1 MAKLDIAADSD
12 SEGRGFESL
21 RAGHIVND
29 AFLCRRVVIPLTAE
43 GESFVNVLVV
53 GCGRLGTRLA
63 DMLDE
68 NGHDVAVVDASADAF
83 HNLSDEFSGITIV
96 GMPLDMTVLK
106 KAGVESCD
114 AMAVVTPDDNL
125 NITVSQ
131 IAQEFFGVKNV
142 VARIS
147 DPAREKVF
155 KSFGLKT
162 VCPTKLAGDGIFT
175 ALTQP
180 WDSKNISLGTS
191 SAAFHVRDAEMVYVG
206 HPVTVM
212 PKETGETIFSIL
224 HVDGSMDLYSA
235 ERKMILAEGDKV
247 VFAKV
252 ID

>member
-1 MAKLDIAADSD
+1 M
-12 SEGRGFESL
+12 
-21 RAGHIVND
+21 
-29 AFLCRRVVIPLTAE
+29 
-43 GESFVNVLVV
+43 NVLVV

-63 DMLDE
+63 GILDRH
-68 NGHDVAVVDASADAF
+68 GHDVAVIDSNEATF
-83 HNLSDEFSGITIV
+83 HSLSSDFSGITVV

-106 KAGVESCD
+106 KAGVENCD
-114 AMAVVTPDDNL
+114 AMAVVTSDDNL

-162 VCPTKLAGDGIFT
+162 VCPTKLAGDAIFT

-180 WDSKNISLGTS
+180 WDSRNISFETAT
-191 SAAFHVRDAEMVYVG
+191 AAFHTRAVDETRVG
-206 HPVTVM
+206 LPVAAM
-212 PKETGETIFSIL
+212 PTDIGETVFGIL
-224 HVDGSMDLYSA
+224 HKDGSMELYSA
-235 ERKMILAEGDKV
+235 EKKLLLAEGDKV
-247 VFAKV
+247 VFAKM

>member
-1 MAKLDIAADSD
+1 
-12 SEGRGFESL
+12 
-21 RAGHIVND
+21 
-29 AFLCRRVVIPLTAE
+29 
-43 GESFVNVLVV
+43 VNVLVV

-63 DMLDE
+63 GILDE
-68 NGHDVAVVDASADAF
+68 HGHDVAVVDSNADAF
-83 HNLSDEFSGITIV
+83 HNLSDHFSGITVV

-106 KAGVESCD
+106 NAGVESCD

-155 KSFGLKT
+155 KNFGLKT
-162 VCPTKLAGDGIFT
+162 VCPTKLASDAIFT

-180 WDSKNISLGTS
+180 WGSKNISFETAT
-191 SAAFHVRDAEMVYVG
+191 AAFHTRAVDRNHIG
-206 HPVTVM
+206 GPVTMM
-212 PKETGETIFSIL
+212 PVDKGEVAFGVL
-224 HVDGSMDLYSA
+224 HKDSTMELYGA
-235 ERKMILAEGDKV
+235 DHKIILAEGDKV
-247 VFAKV
+247 IFAKM

>member
-1 MAKLDIAADSD
+1 M
-12 SEGRGFESL
+12 
-21 RAGHIVND
+21 
-29 AFLCRRVVIPLTAE
+29 
-43 GESFVNVLVV
+43 NVLVI

-63 DMLDE
+63 LGLDRH
-68 NGHDVAVVDASADAF
+68 GHDVAVVDSNADNF
-83 HNLSDEFSGITIV
+83 HNLGDGFNGITVV

-106 KAGVESCD
+106 NAGVENCD

-162 VCPTKLAGDGIFT
+162 VCPTKLAGDAIFT

-180 WDSKNISLGTS
+180 WDSKNISFET
-191 SAAFHVRDAEMVYVG
+191 ATTAFHIR
-206 HPVTVM
+206 PVEESRIGYPATVM
-212 PKETGETIFSIL
+212 PADSGEVLFGVL
-224 HVDGSMDLYSA
+224 HKDGAMELCSA
-235 ERKMILAEGDKV
+235 DRSVLLDEGDKV
-247 VFAKV
+247 IFAKI

>member
-1 MAKLDIAADSD
+1 M
-12 SEGRGFESL
+12 
-21 RAGHIVND
+21 
-29 AFLCRRVVIPLTAE
+29 
-43 GESFVNVLVV
+43 NVLVV

-63 DMLDE
+63 GMLDE
-68 NGHDVAVVDASADAF
+68 HGHDVSVIDANADSF
-83 HNLSDEFSGITIV
+83 HNLNDDFSGITVV

-106 KAGVESCD
+106 NAGVESCD
-114 AMAVVTPDDNL
+114 AIAVVTPDDNL

-180 WDSKNISLGTS
+180 WDAKNVSFGTS
-191 SAAFHVRDAEMVYVG
+191 TAAFHIREVDRLRVNL
-206 HPVTVM
+206 PVTSM
-212 PKETGETIFSIL
+212 PMDKGEVVFGIL
-224 HVDGSMDLYSA
+224 HMDGTMELYS
-235 ERKMILAEGDKV
+235 EENKTILAEGDKV
-247 VFAKV
+247 VFAKM

>member
-1 MAKLDIAADSD
+1 M
-12 SEGRGFESL
+12 
-21 RAGHIVND
+21 
-29 AFLCRRVVIPLTAE
+29 
-43 GESFVNVLVV
+43 NVLVV

-63 DMLDE
+63 GILDQH
-68 NGHDVAVVDASADAF
+68 GHDVAVIDSNEDSF
-83 HNLSDEFSGITIV
+83 HNLRDDFNGIAVV

-106 KAGVESCD
+106 KAGAESCD

-162 VCPTKLAGDGIFT
+162 VCPTKLAGDAMFT

-180 WDSKNISLGTS
+180 WDSKNISFETAT
-191 SAAFHVRDAEMVYVG
+191 AAFHTRAVEKSYVG
-206 HPVTVM
+206 YSVTAM
-212 PKETGETIFSIL
+212 PADRGEVVFGIL
-224 HVDGSMDLYSA
+224 HKDGTMELYSA
-235 ERKMILAEGDKV
+235 DHKVTLAEGDKV
-247 VFAKV
+247 VFAKM

>member
-1 MAKLDIAADSD
+1 M
-12 SEGRGFESL
+12 
-21 RAGHIVND
+21 
-29 AFLCRRVVIPLTAE
+29 
-43 GESFVNVLVV
+43 NVLVV

-63 DMLDE
+63 GILDQH
-68 NGHDVAVVDASADAF
+68 GHDVAIVDSSADSF
-83 HNLSDEFSGITIV
+83 HNLNDDFSGITVV

-106 KAGVESCD
+106 NAGVENCD

-147 DPAREKVF
+147 DPEREKVF

-162 VCPTKLAGDGIFT
+162 VCPTKLAGDAIFT

-180 WDSKNISLGTS
+180 WDSKNVSFETAT
-191 SAAFHVRDAEMVYVG
+191 AAFHTRSVDSAHVG
-206 HPVTVM
+206 DPVTDVPM
-212 PKETGETIFSIL
+212 DTGEVIFGVL
-224 HVDGSMDLYSA
+224 HLDGTMELYSA
-235 ERKMILAEGDKV
+235 EHRIILAEGDKV
-247 VFAKV
+247 IFAKM

>member
-1 MAKLDIAADSD
+1 
-12 SEGRGFESL
+12 
-21 RAGHIVND
+21 
-29 AFLCRRVVIPLTAE
+29 
-43 GESFVNVLVV
+43 VNVLVV

-63 DMLDE
+63 GILDE
-68 NGHDVAVVDASADAF
+68 HGHDVAVVDSNADLF
-83 HNLSDEFSGITIV
+83 RNLSEDFNGITVV

-106 KAGVESCD
+106 NAGVENCD

-162 VCPTKLAGDGIFT
+162 VCPTKLAGDAIFT

-180 WDSKNISLGTS
+180 WDSKNISFETAT
-191 SAAFHVRDAEMVYVG
+191 AAFHTRAVG
-206 HPVTVM
+206 RSHVGSLVTTM
-212 PKETGETIFSIL
+212 PADKGEVIFGIL
-224 HVDGSMDLYSA
+224 HQDGTMELYCA
-235 ERKMILAEGDKV
+235 EHNLILAEGDKV
-247 VFAKV
+247 VFVKM

>member
-1 MAKLDIAADSD
+1 M
-12 SEGRGFESL
+12 
-21 RAGHIVND
+21 
-29 AFLCRRVVIPLTAE
+29 
-43 GESFVNVLVV
+43 NVLVV

-63 DMLDE
+63 EMLD
-68 NGHDVAVVDASADAF
+68 NHGHDVAVVDACADAF
-83 HNLSDEFSGITIV
+83 HNLSNNFSGITVV

-106 KAGVESCD
+106 NAGVENCD

-147 DPAREKVF
+147 DPARENVF
-155 KSFGLKT
+155 QSFGLKT
-162 VCPTKLAGDGIFT
+162 VCPTKLAGDAIFT

-180 WDSKNISLGTS
+180 WDSRNISFGTAT
-191 SAAFHVRDAEMVYVG
+191 AAFHIREVDESHIG
-206 HPVTVM
+206 LPVTSV
-212 PKETGETIFSIL
+212 PIDKGEAVFGVL
-224 HVDGSMDLYSA
+224 HTDGNMDLFTA
-235 ERKMILAEGDKV
+235 QRKITLVEGDKV

>member
-1 MAKLDIAADSD
+1 M
-12 SEGRGFESL
+12 
-21 RAGHIVND
+21 
-29 AFLCRRVVIPLTAE
+29 
-43 GESFVNVLVV
+43 NVLVV

-63 DMLDE
+63 EMLDE
-68 NGHDVAVVDASADAF
+68 HGHDAAVVDSCADAF
-83 HNLSDEFSGITIV
+83 HNLSEHFSGITVV

-106 KAGVESCD
+106 SAGVENCD

-147 DPAREKVF
+147 DPMRENVF
-155 KSFGLKT
+155 QSFGLKT
-162 VCPTKLAGDGIFT
+162 VCPTKMAGDAIFT

-180 WDSKNISLGTS
+180 WDSRNVSFGTAT
-191 SAAFHVRDAEMVYVG
+191 AAFHVREIDESRFG
-206 HPVTVM
+206 FPVTSVPM
-212 PKETGETIFSIL
+212 DRGEVIFGVLHANGNMELYTAEHKIL
-224 HVDGSMDLYSA
+224 
-235 ERKMILAEGDKV
+235 LAEGDKV

>member
-1 MAKLDIAADSD
+1 
-12 SEGRGFESL
+12 
-21 RAGHIVND
+21 
-29 AFLCRRVVIPLTAE
+29 
-43 GESFVNVLVV
+43 VNVLVI
-53 GCGRLGTRLA
+53 GCGRLGTNLA
-63 DMLDE
+63 LVLDQH
-68 NGHDVAVVDASADAF
+68 GHDVAVVDSNADNF
-83 HNLSDEFSGITIV
+83 RNLGDGFNGITVV

-106 KAGVESCD
+106 NAGVENCD

-162 VCPTKLAGDGIFT
+162 VCPTKLAGDAIFT

-180 WDSKNISLGTS
+180 WDSKNISFETAT
-191 SAAFHVRDAEMVYVG
+191 AAFHTR
-206 HPVTVM
+206 PVEENLFGCPVAMM
-212 PKETGETIFSIL
+212 PADYGEVLFGVL
-224 HVDGSMDLYSA
+224 HKDGAMELCSA
-235 ERKMILAEGDKV
+235 EYKIILAEGDKV
-247 VFAKV
+247 IFAKM